1 MLKAVIAMSDTHSID
16 IHEAGLAL
24 DLPDLIFET
33 RAGAGMNQDQLA
45 QAMGTTRA
53 AVAAWESGAEV
64 PRVDSLQHLAE
75 VCGKRLHIRID
86 VD

>member
-1 MLKAVIAMSDTHSID
+1 MKAAIPMPEAESMD

-24 DLPDLIFET
+24 SLTDLVFET
-33 RAGAGMNQDQLA
+33 RAGADMTQAQLA
-45 QAMGTTRA
+45 DALGISRSV
-53 AVAAWESGAEV
+53 VAAWESGDDV
-64 PRVDSLQHLAE
+64 PRVDELARLAE

>member
-1 MLKAVIAMSDTHSID
+1 MSEANSMD

-24 DLPDLIFET
+24 SLTDLVFET
-33 RAGAGMNQDQLA
+33 RAGADMSQARLA
-45 QAMGTTRA
+45 DALGISQSV
-53 AVAAWESGAEV
+53 VAAWESGEQVPNVAELE
-64 PRVDSLQHLAE
+64 RLAQ

>member
-1 MLKAVIAMSDTHSID
+1 MSEANSMD

-24 DLPDLIFET
+24 SLTDLVFET
-33 RAGAGMNQDQLA
+33 RAGADMSQAQLA
-45 QAMGTTRA
+45 DALGISQSV
-53 AVAAWESGAEV
+53 VAAWESGEQVPNVAELE
-64 PRVDSLQHLAE
+64 RLAQ

>member
-1 MLKAVIAMSDTHSID
+1 MPEAESMD

-24 DLPDLIFET
+24 SLTDLVFET
-33 RAGAGMNQDQLA
+33 RAGADMTQAQLA
-45 QAMGTTRA
+45 DALGISRSV
-53 AVAAWESGAEV
+53 VAAWESGDDV
-64 PRVDSLQHLAE
+64 PRVDELARLAE

>member
-1 MLKAVIAMSDTHSID
+1 MKAVIAMQKANSMD

-33 RAGAGMNQDQLA
+33 RAGADMNQAQLA
-45 QAMGTTRA
+45 EALGATQE
-53 AVAAWESGAEV
+53 AVAAWEDGTEV
-64 PRVDSLQHLAE
+64 PRVDVLARLAQ
-75 VCGKRLHIRID
+75 VCGKWLHIRID